1 PISTPEKVDE
11 HKVKNPNNNI
21 KKKKHAQI
29 LTYQV
34 LTHSYI
40 YGILRLFSIHPH
52 LQIASIN
59 SSNLQKKKMGTEAK
73 PVMLTPKP
81 HAVCIAFP
89 SQSHIKATLKFAK
102 LLYNRGFD
110 ITFVNNEH
118 NNNRFLR
125 TKAFDRSLPA
135 GFRFTSIP
143 DGIPPA
149 ENPDSTQDVPALC
162 NSILNFMMAPFRELV
177 AKLHD
182 PRNGG
187 NPITCIVADTMPFA
201 IDVAREFG
209 IPSVAYWS
217 FAACGFMGFK
227 QFKPLLDQGITPFK
241 DSYLTNGDLYKP
253 FEVPGMKDI
262 RLRDLPSFF
271 RTTDPED
278 PIFHCLMEVAESS
291 QRASAILLHTFD
303 ALEPNV
309 LTARIY
315 PVAPMQLIL
324 NQIKSTGAEEIS
336 YSLWKEEPE
345 CLQWLD
351 TKAPNSVIY
360 VNFGSI
366 TTMSK
371 QHLIEFGMGFIN
383 SGVPFLW
390 VIRPDLVS
398 GESAAFP
405 PEFKSKADE
414 LGFISG
420 WCPQEDV
427 LNHPAVGGFLTHCGW
442 GSIIE
447 SLTGGVPLLC
457 WPFFGDQP
465 INCRTAC
472 TEWGVGMEVE
482 QDVKRDDVEKLVR
495 ELMNGEKGEKMRKK
509 AQDWGRLAKE
519 ATAPGGSSVVNLDS
533 LVSDLLSAKLEVIS
547 G

>member
-1 PISTPEKVDE
+1 
-11 HKVKNPNNNI
+11 
-21 KKKKHAQI
+21 
-29 LTYQV
+29 
-34 LTHSYI
+34 
-40 YGILRLFSIHPH
+40 
-52 LQIASIN
+52 
-59 SSNLQKKKMGTEAK
+59 
-73 PVMLTPKP
+73 
-81 HAVCIAFP
+81 
-89 SQSHIKATLKFAK
+89 
-102 LLYNRGFD
+102 
-110 ITFVNNEH
+110 
-118 NNNRFLR
+118 
-125 TKAFDRSLPA
+125 
-135 GFRFTSIP
+135 
-143 DGIPPA
+143 
-149 ENPDSTQDVPALC
+149 
-162 NSILNFMMAPFRELV
+162 
-177 AKLHD
+177 
-182 PRNGG
+182 
-187 NPITCIVADTMPFA
+187 
-201 IDVAREFG
+201 
-209 IPSVAYWS
+209 
-217 FAACGFMGFK
+217 
-227 QFKPLLDQGITPFK
+227 
-241 DSYLTNGDLYKP
+241 
-253 FEVPGMKDI
+253 
-262 RLRDLPSFF
+262 
-271 RTTDPED
+271 
-278 PIFHCLMEVAESS
+278 MEVAESS

-309 LTARIY
+309 LTALNSIYPNRIY

-324 NQIKSTGAEEIS
+324 NQ
-336 YSLWKEEPE
+336 
-345 CLQWLD
+345 
-351 TKAPNSVIY
+351 

-427 LNHPAVGGFLTHCGW
+427 LNHPA
-442 GSIIE
+442 IIE